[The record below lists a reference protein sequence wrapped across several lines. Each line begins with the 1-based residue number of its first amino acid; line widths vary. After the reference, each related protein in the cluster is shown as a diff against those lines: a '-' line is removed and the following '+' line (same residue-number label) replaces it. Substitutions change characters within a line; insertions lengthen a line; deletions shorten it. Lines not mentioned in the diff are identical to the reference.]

1 MNKKEK
7 YQATPQSQP
16 RANSGHS
23 DHSNHDHHHHH
34 HHHNHLLPTKD
45 GHLDKVFYW
54 AIALNLG
61 YVILEAIFGWM
72 NGSMGLLSDAGHN
85 LSDVASLLIALLA
98 FKAAS
103 RPATPSFSYGYGK
116 ATVGASLVNAVI
128 LYVAVIFICIESV
141 ERLFRPTPV
150 DGAEVAWV
158 AGVGVI
164 INGVTAWMLMSH
176 SHDDLNVKGAFMH
189 MVADTLVSVGVVAS
203 GIIISFTGWN
213 WIDPVVG
220 IAIAIMIAIGSWSLL
235 RESLRLALDGVPA
248 NVDMEK
254 IEEAI
259 ISVPEVKSFHHLH
272 VWAMSTTRNALTV
285 HVIVG
290 SPENIDAAIEGV
302 RSALISVG
310 IDHSTI
316 EAETIDHGCGHS
328 GLDV

>member
-45 GHLDKVFYW
+45 GRLDKVFYW

-176 SHDDLNVKGAFMH
+176 SHDDLNVKGA
-189 MVADTLVSVGVVAS
+189 V
-203 GIIISFTGWN
+203 INFTGWN

-220 IAIAIMIAIGSWSLL
+220 IVIAIMIAIGSWSLL

-316 EAETIDHGCGHS
+316 EAETIDHGCGPS